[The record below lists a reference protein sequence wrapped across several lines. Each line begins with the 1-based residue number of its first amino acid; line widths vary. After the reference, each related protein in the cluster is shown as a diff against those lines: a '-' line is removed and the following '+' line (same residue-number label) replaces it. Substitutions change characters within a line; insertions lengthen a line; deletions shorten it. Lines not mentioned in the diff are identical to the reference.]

1 MKKIAAK
8 VFLISAGFLFLGA
21 CGNTKK
27 SAESTVQEVQDTLPV
42 VVQQL
47 NDIQALENSLQSDW
61 ESDIHEDYTM
71 ANYAK
76 KTGKVFTNIQERQQL
91 LKSMQ
96 KSLKVLSDDATRL
109 SNLKDKNLPS
119 AEIQIVVSNLQ
130 SIVTHLKNYSEMSQ
144 KQLEKEAE
152 FFVNIS
158 GGKQTSDELKA
169 LIIEVN
175 NSANER
181 QQIIEEINSPI
192 SELDRPIRILKA
204 RLVNNG
210 KGE

>member
-42 VVQQL
+42 VVQQI
-47 NDIQALENSLQSDW
+47 NDIQALESSLQSDW
-61 ESDIHEDYTM
+61 ENDIQEDHTM
-71 ANYAK
+71 ASYAK

-96 KSLKVLSDDATRL
+96 KSLKVLSDDVAKL

-119 AEIQIVVSNLQ
+119 AETQIVVSNLQ
-130 SIVTHLKNYSEMSQ
+130 SIVSQLKNYYELSQ

-152 FFVNIS
+152 FFVSIA
-158 GGKQTSDELKA
+158 GLKQTNDELKSM
-169 LIIEVN
+169 IITVN
-175 NSANER
+175 NSANQR
-181 QQIIEEINSPI
+181 QQIIESINSPI

-204 RLVNNG
+204 RLSNG

>member
-42 VVQQL
+42 VVQQI
-47 NDIQALENSLQSDW
+47 NDIQALESSLQTDW
-61 ESDIHEDYTM
+61 EADIQEDHTM
-71 ANYAK
+71 ASYAK
-76 KTGKVFTNIQERQQL
+76 KTGKVFTNIQERQLL

-96 KSLKVLSDDATRL
+96 KSLKVLADDASRL
-109 SNLKDKNLPS
+109 SNLKDKDLPS
-119 AEIQIVVSNLQ
+119 AEIQIVVSNVQ
-130 SIVTHLKNYSEMSQ
+130 SIVYQLKNYYEMSQ

-152 FFVNIS
+152 FFVIIS
-158 GGKQTSDELKA
+158 VVKQKNDELRN

-181 QQIIEEINSPI
+181 QQIIEAINSPV

-204 RLVNNG
+204 RLSNG

>member
-47 NDIQALENSLQSDW
+47 NDIQSLEISLQSDW
-61 ESDIHEDYTM
+61 EADIQEDYTM
-71 ANYAK
+71 KNYSK

-96 KSLKVLSDDATRL
+96 KSLKVLSDDVAKL

-119 AEIQIVVSNLQ
+119 AETQIVVSNLQ
-130 SIVTHLKNYSEMSQ
+130 SIVSQLKNYYELSQ

-152 FFVNIS
+152 FFVSIA
-158 GGKQTSDELKA
+158 GLKQTNDELKSM
-169 LIIEVN
+169 IITVN
-175 NSANER
+175 NSANQR
-181 QQIIEEINSPI
+181 QQIIESINSPI

-204 RLVNNG
+204 RLSNG

>member
-1 MKKIAAK
+1 MKNHQNTRIISTRKRITVKGVYYEKIAAK

-61 ESDIHEDYTM
+61 EADIQEDYTM
-71 ANYAK
+71 TTYAK

-119 AEIQIVVSNLQ
+119 AEIQIVDQIFNRL
-130 SIVTHLKNYSEMSQ
+130 
-144 KQLEKEAE
+144 
-152 FFVNIS
+152 
-158 GGKQTSDELKA
+158 
-169 LIIEVN
+169 LII
-175 NSANER
+175 
-181 QQIIEEINSPI
+181 
-192 SELDRPIRILKA
+192 
-204 RLVNNG
+204 
-210 KGE
+210 